1 MTSERI
7 EKLWGGEVGYAGSS
21 STCGGWIPLLRA
33 KQGKGFEDMTAG
45 LCVDLPVLLTGG
57 LRNVTDPGPR
67 GAGNEIFGKRSK
79 ECSEEV
85 AENPMDSGRESL
97 GM

>member
-1 MTSERI
+1 METRRPEGRCRTRLRGQ
-7 EKLWGGEVGYAGSS
+7 EPFSS
-21 STCGGWIPLLRA
+21 AL
-33 KQGKGFEDMTAG
+33 
-45 LCVDLPVLLTGG
+45 VDLPVLLTGG